1 MKVKIFIPII
11 VFGSGLLFS
20 FFGSPNDTPASQI
33 KTYYSNN
40 IQLLG
45 RQLSALKK
53 AVEQD
58 KSDRAIRAAFL
69 QSRLAYKKLEM
80 FIAYYFELQ
89 VNKFNGLAVNFIE
102 EEDPDMPQDL
112 QGFQMIES
120 FIYPQYNRGK
130 KEALLLYINKL
141 ATLTNGMVNSMDI
154 FLPDDFVHEASMS
167 ELYRVLALGISGF
180 DSPIAQLSLPE
191 AAASLN
197 SIGTVTAAY
206 KNSFQ
211 QASKKEYDRF
221 MLLLQQAGSYLNN
234 NNNFA
239 RFDRMVFIT
248 RYLNPLCDLLANLK
262 TKAGYPD
269 NPNQHVLIKK
279 NGSLFKAG
287 SLLTGRYIFDD
298 NITAARIALGKQL
311 FYEPLLSASGK
322 RSCASCHIPGKAFTD
337 GQVKALQVDEHN
349 VLPRNTP
356 TLWNASLQLRLFY
369 DSRKR
374 KLEDVVMEVLSNDRE
389 MNTGADKAAQKLAG
403 SASYAALFA
412 AAYDLDTAVTD
423 KKIANAIAMYVRTL
437 ISYNARF
444 DQYMRGAA
452 GKMTNTEIS
461 GFNLFMG
468 RAKCATCHYVP
479 LFNGSKPPSYYY
491 QESEVIGVP
500 ATTDTLHAVL
510 DSDIGRGPIMHLD
523 FLNHAFKTP
532 TLRNIALTAPYM
544 HNGVYKTL
552 EEVVDFYDRGGGRGL
567 GIALPN
573 QTLPEDKLHL
583 NKKEKQALVAFMGTL
598 TDTTGVSGQW

>member
-1 MKVKIFIPII
+1 MKVKLFIPI
-11 VFGSGLLFS
+11 VFFGSGWLFS
-20 FFGSPNDTPASQI
+20 FFGMPDDTPASQI
-33 KTYYSNN
+33 KAYYSNN
-40 IQLLG
+40 LQVLG
-45 RQLSALKK
+45 RQLGVLKT

-58 KSDRAIRAAFL
+58 KGDRDIRAAFL

-102 EEDPDMPQDL
+102 EEDPDMPQEL

-120 FIYPQYNRGK
+120 FIYPQYNRTQ
-130 KEALLLYINKL
+130 KEELLSYIGKL
-141 ATLTNGMVNSMDI
+141 AAVTNGMVNSLAI

-197 SIGTVTAAY
+197 SVGAVTAAY
-206 KNSFQ
+206 KSFFQ
-211 QASKKEYDRF
+211 QASKEEYDRF
-221 MLLLQQAGSYLNN
+221 MQLLQQATSYLNN
-234 NNNFA
+234 HNNFV
-239 RFDRMVFIT
+239 RFDRMTFIT
-248 RYLNPLCDLLANLK
+248 QYLNPLCDLLASLK

-269 NPNQHVLIKK
+269 NPNHHVLIKK
-279 NGSLFKAG
+279 NGNPFKADN
-287 SLLTGRYIFDD
+287 LLTERYIFDD
-298 NITAARIALGKQL
+298 KNNAALIELGKKL
-311 FYEPLLSASGK
+311 FYEPLLSANGK
-322 RSCASCHIPGKAFTD
+322 RSCASCHVPGKAFTD

-374 KLEDVVMEVLSNDRE
+374 KLEDVVMEVLSNDKE
-389 MNTGADKAAQKLAG
+389 MNTGADKAAQKING
-403 SASYAALFA
+403 STTYAPMFA
-412 AAYDLDTAVTD
+412 AAYDGNASITD
-423 KKIANAIAMYVRTL
+423 KNITNAIAMYVRIL
-437 ISYNARF
+437 ISYNSRF
-444 DQYMRGAA
+444 DQYMRGAT
-452 GKMTNTEIS
+452 GKMTKTEIN

-468 RAKCATCHYVP
+468 KAKCATCHYVP

-523 FLNHAFKTP
+523 FFDHAFKTP

-552 EEVVDFYDRGGGRGL
+552 EEVVDFYDRGGGLGL
-567 GIALPN
+567 GITIPN
-573 QTLPEDKLHL
+573 QTLPGDKLRL
-583 NKKEKQALVAFMGTL
+583 TKKEKQQLIAFMGTL
-598 TDTTGVSGQW
+598 TDTTMVSGQ